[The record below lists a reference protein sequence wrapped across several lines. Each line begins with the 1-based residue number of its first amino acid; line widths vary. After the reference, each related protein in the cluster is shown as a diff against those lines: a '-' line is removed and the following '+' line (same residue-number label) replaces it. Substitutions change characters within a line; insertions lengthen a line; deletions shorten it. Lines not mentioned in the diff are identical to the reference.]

1 MPSLFDPAVNAFFSS
16 TLAAFLPLFVAINI
30 LGILPLFISFS
41 EQMTEQSRRR
51 LAFKAVST
59 AFVIAVAILFTGE
72 ILFSTLGIT
81 VNDLR
86 VGGGLILLVL
96 SISDLLFSDL
106 RRRSPDDEEEDNH
119 DIGIVPL
126 GIPLTIGPA
135 AITTIIV
142 SQQQFGYGATLTAL
156 LLNLGLVLGAFVG
169 GPVIMGFL
177 GQNASKAIAK
187 IASLFLAAI
196 SIAMIR
202 GGIVGMLE
210 TLG

>member
-1 MPSLFDPAVNAFFSS
+1 VNAFFSN
-16 TLAAFLPLFVAINI
+16 TLAAFLPLFVAVNI

-41 EQMTEQSRRR
+41 DHLTEQSRRK

-72 ILFSTLGIT
+72 IIFSTLGIT

-106 RRRSPDDEEEDNH
+106 KRRAPEDDAEENH
-119 DIGIVPL
+119 DVGIVPL

-156 LLNLGLVLGAFVG
+156 LLNLGLVLAAFVG
-169 GPVIMGFL
+169 GPVIMSVL
-177 GQNASKAIAK
+177 GRSASKAIAK

-196 SIAMIR
+196 SVAMIR
-202 GGIVGMLE
+202 GGVVGMLE
-210 TLG
+210 TMG

>member
-1 MPSLFDPAVNAFFSS
+1 MDVFLSD
-16 TLAAFLPLFVAINI
+16 TLAAFLPLFVAVNI

-41 EQMTEQSRRR
+41 DQMTEQSRRR
-51 LAFKAVST
+51 LAVKAVTT
-59 AFVIAVAILFTGE
+59 AFIVAVAILFTGE
-72 ILFSTLGIT
+72 IIFNTLGIT

-96 SISDLLFSDL
+96 STSDLLFSDL
-106 RRRSPDDEEEDNH
+106 KRRSPADESESEDEDH

-142 SQQQFGYGATLTAL
+142 SQQQFGYVPTLTAL
-156 LLNLGLVLGAFVG
+156 FVNLAIVLIAFVG
-169 GPVIMGFL
+169 GPFIMSFL
-177 GQNASKAIAK
+177 GRNASKAIAK

-196 SIAMIR
+196 SVAMIR
-202 GGIVGMLE
+202 GGILGMIAASS
-210 TLG
+210 

>member
-1 MPSLFDPAVNAFFSS
+1 VDTFFSD
-16 TLAAFLPLFVAINI
+16 TLAAFLPLFVAVNI

-41 EQMTEQSRRR
+41 EQMSEQSRRR
-51 LAFKAVST
+51 LAVKAVST
-59 AFVIAVAILFTGE
+59 AFVVAIAILFTGE
-72 ILFSTLGIT
+72 VIFNTLGIT

-96 SISDLLFSDL
+96 STSDLLFSDL
-106 RRRSPDDEEEDNH
+106 RRRAPNDEEEEEDH

-142 SQQQFGYGATLTAL
+142 SQQQFGYVPTLTAL
-156 LLNLGLVLGAFVG
+156 SFNLGLVLAAFIG

-177 GQNASKAIAK
+177 GRNASKAIAK

-196 SIAMIR
+196 SVAMIKN
-202 GGIVGMLE
+202 GVLGMIAAASS
-210 TLG
+210 